1 MIMSKRFLQIITKQK
16 QTIIFEQKNSNKL
29 INRRTIIML
38 SHKYLIILIIFINRK
53 IIIIVNH
60 KYRLTPTHRHLL
72 SLSFYVDDLRHF
84 ITSTKTKPKMI
95 GISGCRLRSNK
106 QTVANIKL
114 DHYTYIFTPIESSK
128 GRTLLD
134 IDKTE
139 TYKIR
144 KDHEIY
150 KSKEIE

>member
-1 MIMSKRFLQIITKQK
+1 M
-16 QTIIFEQKNSNKL
+16 
-29 INRRTIIML
+29 
-38 SHKYLIILIIFINRK
+38 
-53 IIIIVNH
+53 
-60 KYRLTPTHRHLL
+60 
-72 SLSFYVDDLRHF
+72 DDLRHF
-84 ITSTKTKPKMI
+84 VTSTKTKPKMI
-95 GISGCRLRSNK
+95 AISWCRLRSNK